1 MEAITK
7 DGVSL
12 RLAGNISSV
21 KELDMALKYGAEG
34 VGLFRT
40 EFLYMDRHSF
50 PTEEEQFEVYKLVA
64 EKVGSNTVVIRTLD
78 IGETSIWIISSFLT
92 SRTHSWATVPSGSV
106 STAKICSKH
115 S

>member
-1 MEAITK
+1 
-7 DGVSL
+7 
-12 RLAGNISSV
+12 
-21 KELDMALKYGAEG
+21 MALKYGAEG

-64 EKVGSNTVVIRTLD
+64 QKVGGNTVVIRTLD
-78 IGETSIWIISSFLT
+78 IGETSTWITSSFPR
-92 SRTHSWATVPSGSV
+92 SRTRSSATAPSV
-106 STAKICSKH
+106 SAWTGRICSKP